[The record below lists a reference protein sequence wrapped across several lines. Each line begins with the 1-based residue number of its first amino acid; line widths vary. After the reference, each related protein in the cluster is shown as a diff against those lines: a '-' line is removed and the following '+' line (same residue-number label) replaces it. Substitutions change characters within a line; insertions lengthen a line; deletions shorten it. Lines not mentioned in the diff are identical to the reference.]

1 MQVTN
6 DSKSKIDEKQLSKL
20 IDRKIREELA
30 KRMMNN
36 DDGFLLR
43 RWSFACYSRREF
55 VSTKC
60 FNTSLKDK

>member
-30 KRMMNN
+30 KKNDDN
-36 DDGFLLR
+36 DDGFDFVNGALLVTTGVNLLLP
-43 RWSFACYSRREF
+43 SIL
-55 VSTKC
+55 T
-60 FNTSLKDK
+60 LL